1 MCGIC
6 GYITAKP
13 TDLNIINKMNT
24 AMSHRGPDDSGEHYI
39 LNANGNQI
47 AMGQARLSIIDLS
60 AGGHQPMLFK
70 HLTIVFNG
78 EIYNYKEI
86 KAELT
91 NLNHEFNSGSDTEVI
106 LHAFDQWGMDAV
118 NKFIGMFAF
127 AIYNAKTNK
136 LYCCRDRAG
145 AKPFYYY
152 YKNGTFLFGSEL
164 KVFHAHPY
172 FEKEINKKAVE
183 VYFRYR
189 YIPAPYTIFSNA
201 HKLEAGN
208 WLIYDLET
216 NQIEIKNYWNIIDVY
231 TKPKLKI
238 DYQEAKSELKKIL
251 VSACNYRMVA
261 DVPVGIFLSGGFDS
275 TLVASVVQNS
285 SPIPLKSFT
294 IGFEEGNNEAPYAK
308 ETAKYLGTDHTEYYC
323 TQKESI
329 EIINDLPFI
338 FDEPFADSSAIPTIL
353 VSKLAVKEV
362 KVALSADAGD
372 EVFVGYNRYVTLLQN
387 SNKVKQVPNYLRK
400 LSSKFI
406 STVENFVPDN
416 KMFEKHKLKVF
427 SNTISQN
434 QMFDSLNLL
443 DGAISTPPQILNK
456 LILNNK
462 SNYNLLVD
470 KSSFGLIE
478 SSYDAALAYDYML
491 YLQNDILTKVD
502 KAAMSVSLEG
512 REPLLDHRIAEY
524 AATLP
529 LAFKYDGITTKKILK
544 DIVYDYVPKEMMER
558 PKAGFSIPI
567 NKWLKSSLS
576 ELIDREINYDEI
588 RKQGIL
594 NADFIKQMI
603 TDFKN
608 NKFFYETLIWEVLQ
622 FQMWYNRWMK

>member
-24 AMSHRGPDDSGEHYI
+24 AMSHRGPDDSGEHYT

-152 YKNGTFLFGSEL
+152 YKNGTFMFGSEL

-183 VYFRYR
+183 VFFRYR

-387 SNKVKQVPNYLRK
+387 SNKANKIPSTLRGVSANLINVFENLIPTEK
-400 LSSKFI
+400 TFI
-406 STVENFVPDN
+406 
-416 KMFEKHKLKVF
+416 KHKVQVLNNALSKSKNLEAV
-427 SNTISQN
+427 
-434 QMFDSLNLL
+434 NLL
-443 DGAISTPPQILNK
+443 DGAISSPPLLLK
-456 LILNNK
+456 K
-462 SNYNLLVD
+462 LLVNYKTNFEISTSPNEFNVISD
-470 KSSFGLIE
+470 PFE
-478 SSYDAALAYDYML
+478 AALAYDYML

-594 NADFIKQMI
+594 NAEFVKEMI
-603 TDFKN
+603 TQFRAN
-608 NKFFYETLIWEVLQ
+608 NFFYELLIWEVLQ